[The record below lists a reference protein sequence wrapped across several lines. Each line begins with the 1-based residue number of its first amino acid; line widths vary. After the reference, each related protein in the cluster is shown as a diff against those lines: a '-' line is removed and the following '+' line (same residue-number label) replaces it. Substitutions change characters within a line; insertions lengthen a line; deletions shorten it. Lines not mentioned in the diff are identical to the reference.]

1 MYVPVRRG
9 CWRKVSE
16 LKISN
21 GVIYVTSITSITIVS
36 SYNYFSIDLNK
47 VVYGRIHIE
56 TTLFNNF
63 LRRSFPY
70 VEARKIRV
78 IFLPF
83 LILESKDKNRIK

>member
-1 MYVPVRRG
+1 MYVPVR

-21 GVIYVTSITSITIVS
+21 GVIYVTSITSTIVS

-47 VVYGRIHIE
+47 VIYGRIHIE

-63 LRRSFPY
+63 PRRSFPY

>member
-1 MYVPVRRG
+1 MYVPVRKEY
-9 CWRKVSE
+9 WRKVSE

-21 GVIYVTSITSITIVS
+21 GVIYVTSITSTIVS

-63 LRRSFPY
+63 PVDRF
-70 VEARKIRV
+70 
-78 IFLPF
+78 FT
-83 LILESKDKNRIK
+83 